1 MNYFSPLEAAVRV
14 HHFGISV
21 PNLED
26 AVQWYQE
33 KLGFHILKQFDI
45 AELKMRGVFLG
56 VNGIQLEIVERAESQ
71 PNPASP
77 SSAADQLLL
86 QGIKYIAFAVND
98 VDSVAANL
106 KQHGVEIA
114 WEPSTFEH
122 LKFRFCHVK
131 DNNGNLIKIVQELD

>member
-1 MNYFSPLEAAVRV
+1 MNSPLEVAARA

-33 KLGFHILKQFDI
+33 KLEFRVLKQFEI
-45 AELKMRGVFLG
+45 AELKMRGAFM
-56 VNGIQLEIVERAESQ
+56 GIQGFQLEIIERTGSQ
-71 PNPASP
+71 P
-77 SSAADQLLL
+77 SSMAQATAVEQLLL
-86 QGIKYIAFAVND
+86 QGIKYIAFAVDD
-98 VDSVAANL
+98 VDKVASTL
-106 KQHGVEIA
+106 KQRGVEIA
-114 WEPSTFEH
+114 WEPVTFEQ